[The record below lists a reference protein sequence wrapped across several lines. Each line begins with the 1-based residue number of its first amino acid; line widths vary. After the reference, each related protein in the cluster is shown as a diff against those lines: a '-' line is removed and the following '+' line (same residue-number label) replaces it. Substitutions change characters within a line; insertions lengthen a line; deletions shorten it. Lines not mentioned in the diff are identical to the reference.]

1 LTKTFSEGAYI
12 KNNKMEISI
21 NQEEFTMDTEY
32 IALEGTHEKTQW
44 QQLCGKIDAD

>member
-32 IALEGTHEKTQW
+32 IALEGNT
-44 QQLCGKIDAD
+44 I